1 MRNLPATKTSACT
14 DYSVPALPQ
23 TWEDVEPTFTK
34 LLQRPIHSVQDLSTW
49 ITERSDLEAQLGET
63 ISWAYIQL
71 SADNQSQSANQRYQY
86 VIQEILPKLD
96 PLDQALNKKLV
107 ESPYLS
113 QLDARRYEIYLRN
126 IQASVDLF
134 QEENVAL
141 NTDVQLKTKEY
152 ARIFSQMMIGM
163 DGKQMTLQQAN
174 TILEEPNRQRRR
186 NIYHKINRR
195 ILQDTAQLDQL
206 FDELLQKRHAIACN
220 AGMENYRDYAFQE
233 LGRFDYTPADC
244 HDFHQAVK
252 AEVLPILNELYLTRK
267 QNLKVTQLRPWDLN
281 ADTAGQAPLHP
292 FKDTNELLHKGIQ
305 CLEQV
310 HPEYARIIRLIQQN
324 GFLDLASRPGKR
336 PGGYN
341 MPLQATRMPFV
352 FMNAT
357 NSLGDLRT
365 FMHESGHAIHFFLTR
380 DYPLLFDRKF
390 TFEVAELAAMTME
403 LLTMDHWHLFFPNEA
418 DLRRA
423 KITQLEHVL
432 KVLPWIATIDQFQ
445 HWLYTHPNH
454 TQEERRAKWTE
465 SFHAFTPGVLDYS
478 SLEQYIENL
487 WHKQLHLFEVPFY
500 YIEYGFAQLGAIAL
514 WRQYR
519 ENPEQAVAAFTR
531 AMRLGNTRSIREI
544 YAEAGIRFDFSQEY
558 VRDLGTFV
566 RGEMEK
572 LFRG

>member
-23 TWEDVEPTFTK
+23 TWEDVEPTFTT
-34 LLQRPIHSVQDLSTW
+34 LLQRPIHSVKDLSTW

-71 SADNQSQSANQRYQY
+71 SADNQNQAANQRYQY

-107 ESPYLS
+107 ESPYLN
-113 QLDARRYEIYLRN
+113 QLDTRRYEIYLRN

-195 ILQDTAQLDQL
+195 ILQDTSQLDQL

-220 AGMENYRDYAFQE
+220 AGMDNYRDYAFQE

-244 HDFHQAVK
+244 HDFHEAVK

-267 QNLKVTQLRPWDLN
+267 QNLKVAQLRPWDLN

-310 HPEYARIIRLIQQN
+310 NPEYARIIRLIQQN

>member
-23 TWEDVEPTFTK
+23 TWEDVEPTFTT

-71 SADNQSQSANQRYQY
+71 SADNQNQAANQRYQY

-107 ESPYLS
+107 ESPYLN

-195 ILQDTAQLDQL
+195 ILQDTSQLDQL

-220 AGMENYRDYAFQE
+220 AGMDNYRDYAFQE
-233 LGRFDYTPADC
+233 LGRFDYSPADC

-267 QNLKVTQLRPWDLN
+267 QNLKVTHLRPWDLN

-310 HPEYARIIRLIQQN
+310 HPEYAQIIRLIQQN

-572 LFRG
+572 LK

>member
-1 MRNLPATKTSACT
+1 MRNLPATKTQACT
-14 DYSVPALPQ
+14 TYSVPALPQ
-23 TWEDVEPTFTK
+23 TWEDVAPSFEE
-34 LLQRPIHSVQDLSTW
+34 LLQRPIGSVQDLSEW
-49 ITERSDLEAQLGET
+49 ISERSELESRLSET
-63 ISWAYIQL
+63 ICWAYIQL
-71 SADNQSQSANQRYQY
+71 SADSQNQQANQRYQY
-86 VIQEILPKLD
+86 AVQHILPKLD
-96 PLDQALNKKLV
+96 PLDQALNQKLV
-107 ESPYLS
+107 ASPYLN

-141 NTDVQLKTKEY
+141 NTEVQLKTKEY

-195 ILQDTAQLDQL
+195 ILQDTTQLDQL
-206 FDELLQKRHAIACN
+206 FDELLQKRHNIARN
-220 AGMENYRDYAFQE
+220 AGMENYRDYAFQQ
-233 LGRFDYTPADC
+233 LGRFDYSPADC
-244 HDFHQAVK
+244 QDFHQAVK
-252 AEVLPILNELYLTRK
+252 AEILPILNELYQTRK
-267 QNLKVTQLRPWDLN
+267 QNLKVNQLRPWDLN
-281 ADTAGQAPLHP
+281 ADTAGQAPIHP
-292 FKDTNELLHKGIQ
+292 FKDTDELLHKGIQ
-305 CLEQV
+305 CLERV
-310 HPEYARIIRLIQQN
+310 NPEYAEIIRIIKSN

-403 LLTMDHWHLFFPNEA
+403 LLTMDHWHIFFSNE
-418 DLRRA
+418 DELRRA

-445 HWLYTHPNH
+445 HWLYTHPEH

-519 ENPEQAVAAFTR
+519 EKPEKAVAAFTR

-558 VRDLGTFV
+558 VRELGAFV

>member
-23 TWEDVEPTFTK
+23 TWEDVEPTFTQ

-49 ITERSDLEAQLGET
+49 ISERSDLEAQLGET

-86 VIQEILPKLD
+86 VIREILPKLD

-107 ESPYLS
+107 ESPYLN
-113 QLDARRYEIYLRN
+113 QLDEQRYEIYLRN

-206 FDELLQKRHAIACN
+206 FDELLQNRHAIACN

-233 LGRFDYTPADC
+233 LGRFDYTPSDC

-267 QNLKVTQLRPWDLN
+267 QNLKVAQLRPWDLN

-310 HPEYARIIRLIQQN
+310 HPEYAQIIRLIQKN

>member
-23 TWEDVEPTFTK
+23 TWEDVEPTFTQ
-34 LLQRPIHSVQDLSTW
+34 LLHRPIHSVQDLSTW

-107 ESPYLS
+107 ESPYLN

>member
-107 ESPYLS
+107 ESPYLN

-292 FKDTNELLHKGIQ
+292 FKDTNELLQKGIQ

-310 HPEYARIIRLIQQN
+310 HPEYAQIIRLIQKN

-572 LFRG
+572 LK

>member
-23 TWEDVEPTFTK
+23 TWEDVEPTFTQ

-107 ESPYLS
+107 ESPYLN

-206 FDELLQKRHAIACN
+206 FDELLQKRHAIARN

-292 FKDTNELLHKGIQ
+292 FKDTNELLQKGIE

-310 HPEYARIIRLIQQN
+310 NPEYARIIRLIQQN

-531 AMRLGNTRSIREI
+531 AMRLGNTRSIRDI

-572 LFRG
+572 LK

>member
-23 TWEDVEPTFTK
+23 TWEDVEPTFTQ

-107 ESPYLS
+107 ESPYLN

-141 NTDVQLKTKEY
+141 NTEVQLKTKEY

-206 FDELLQKRHAIACN
+206 FDELLQNRHAIACN

-233 LGRFDYTPADC
+233 LGRFDYTPSDC

-267 QNLKVTQLRPWDLN
+267 QNLKVAQLRPWDLN

>member
-23 TWEDVEPTFTK
+23 TWEDVEPTFTQ

-71 SADNQSQSANQRYQY
+71 SADNQSQAANQRYQY

-107 ESPYLS
+107 ESPYLN

-206 FDELLQKRHAIACN
+206 FDELLQKRHAIARN

-292 FKDTNELLHKGIQ
+292 FKDTNELLKKGIE

-403 LLTMDHWHLFFPNEA
+403 LLTMDHWHLFFPNET

-454 TQEERRAKWTE
+454 TQGERRTKWTE

-572 LFRG
+572 LK

>member
-23 TWEDVEPTFTK
+23 TWEDVEPTFTQ
-34 LLQRPIHSVQDLSTW
+34 LLQRPIHSAQDLSTW

-107 ESPYLS
+107 ESPYLN

-206 FDELLQKRHAIACN
+206 FDELLQKRHAIARN

-292 FKDTNELLHKGIQ
+292 FKDTNELLQKGIE

-519 ENPEQAVAAFTR
+519 ENPEQAVEAFTR

>member
-107 ESPYLS
+107 ESPYLN

-206 FDELLQKRHAIACN
+206 FDELLQNRHAIACN

-544 YAEAGIRFDFSQEY
+544 YAEAGISFDFSQEY

>member
-23 TWEDVEPTFTK
+23 TWEDVEPTFTT

-71 SADNQSQSANQRYQY
+71 SADNQNQAANQRYQY

-107 ESPYLS
+107 ESPYLN

-195 ILQDTAQLDQL
+195 ILQDTSQLDQL

-220 AGMENYRDYAFQE
+220 AGMDNYRDYAFQE
-233 LGRFDYTPADC
+233 LGRFDYSPADC

-267 QNLKVTQLRPWDLN
+267 QNLKVAHLRPWDLN

-310 HPEYARIIRLIQQN
+310 HPEYAQIIRLIQQN

-572 LFRG
+572 LK

>member
-23 TWEDVEPTFTK
+23 TWEDVEPTFTQ

-107 ESPYLS
+107 ESPYLN

-206 FDELLQKRHAIACN
+206 FDELLQKRHAIARN

-292 FKDTNELLHKGIQ
+292 FKDTNELLQKGIE

-310 HPEYARIIRLIQQN
+310 HPEYAQIIRLIQKN

>member
-23 TWEDVEPTFTK
+23 TWEDVEPTFTT

-71 SADNQSQSANQRYQY
+71 SADNQNQAANQRYQY

-107 ESPYLS
+107 ESPYLN

-195 ILQDTAQLDQL
+195 ILQDTSQLDQL

-233 LGRFDYTPADC
+233 LGRFDYSPADC

-292 FKDTNELLHKGIQ
+292 FKDTNELLQKGIQ

-310 HPEYARIIRLIQQN
+310 HPEYAQIIRLIQQN

-572 LFRG
+572 LK

>member
-23 TWEDVEPTFTK
+23 TWEDVEPTFTQ

-107 ESPYLS
+107 ESPYLN

-206 FDELLQKRHAIACN
+206 FDELLQNRHAIACN

-233 LGRFDYTPADC
+233 LGRFDYTPSDC

-267 QNLKVTQLRPWDLN
+267 QNLKVAQLRPWDLN

-531 AMRLGNTRSIREI
+531 AMRLGNTRSIRDI

-572 LFRG
+572 LK

>member
-1 MRNLPATKTSACT
+1 MRNLPATKTQACT
-14 DYSVPALPQ
+14 TYSVPALPQ
-23 TWEDVEPTFTK
+23 TWEDVAPSFEE
-34 LLQRPIHSVQDLSTW
+34 LLQRPIGSVQDLSEW
-49 ITERSDLEAQLGET
+49 ISERSELESRLSET
-63 ISWAYIQL
+63 ICWAYIQL
-71 SADNQSQSANQRYQY
+71 SADSQNQQANQRYQY
-86 VIQEILPKLD
+86 AVQHILPKLD
-96 PLDQALNKKLV
+96 PLDQALNQKLV
-107 ESPYLS
+107 ASPYLN

-141 NTDVQLKTKEY
+141 NTEVQLKTKEY

-195 ILQDTAQLDQL
+195 ILQDTTQLDQL
-206 FDELLQKRHAIACN
+206 FDELLQKRHTIARN
-220 AGMENYRDYAFQE
+220 AGMENYRDYAFQQ
-233 LGRFDYTPADC
+233 LGRFDYSPADC
-244 HDFHQAVK
+244 QDFHQAVK
-252 AEVLPILNELYLTRK
+252 AEILPILNELYQTRK
-267 QNLKVTQLRPWDLN
+267 QNLKVNQLRPWDLN
-281 ADTAGQAPLHP
+281 ADTAGQAPIHP
-292 FKDTNELLHKGIQ
+292 FQDTDELLRKGIQ
-305 CLEQV
+305 CLERV
-310 HPEYARIIRLIQQN
+310 NPEYAEIIRIIKRN

-403 LLTMDHWHLFFPNEA
+403 LLTMDHWHIFFSNE
-418 DLRRA
+418 DELRRA

-445 HWLYTHPNH
+445 HWLYTHPEH

-478 SLEQYIENL
+478 SLEQYIANL

-519 ENPEQAVAAFTR
+519 EKPEEAVAAFTR

-544 YAEAGIRFDFSQEY
+544 YAEAGIHFDFSQEY
-558 VRDLGTFV
+558 VRELGAFV

>member
-23 TWEDVEPTFTK
+23 TWEDVEPTFTT

-107 ESPYLS
+107 ESPYLN

-195 ILQDTAQLDQL
+195 ILQDTSQLDQL

-220 AGMENYRDYAFQE
+220 AGMDNYRDYAFQE

-572 LFRG
+572 LK

>member
-1 MRNLPATKTSACT
+1 MRNLPATTTTACT
-14 DYSVPALPQ
+14 AYTVPALPQ
-23 TWEDVEPTFTK
+23 TWEDVEPTFTQ
-34 LLQRPIHSVQDLSTW
+34 LLNRPIHSVQDLSNW
-49 ITERSDLEAQLGET
+49 IIERSNLEAQLGET
-63 ISWAYIQL
+63 ISWAYIKL
-71 SADNQSQSANQRYQY
+71 SADSQSQAANQRYQY

-107 ESPYLS
+107 ESPYLN

-126 IQASVDLF
+126 TQASVDLF

-220 AGMENYRDYAFQE
+220 AGMDNYRDYAFQE

-310 HPEYARIIRLIQQN
+310 DPEYAQIIRLIQHN

-357 NSLGDLRT
+357 NALGDLRT

-403 LLTMDHWHLFFPNEA
+403 LLSMDHWHLFFSNEA

-478 SLEQYIENL
+478 GLEQYIENL

-566 RGEMEK
+566 REEMEN
-572 LFRG
+572 LMRC

>member
-23 TWEDVEPTFTK
+23 TWEDVEPTFTQ

-63 ISWAYIQL
+63 VSWAYIQL

-107 ESPYLS
+107 ESPYLN

-206 FDELLQKRHAIACN
+206 FDELLQKRHAIARN

-292 FKDTNELLHKGIQ
+292 FKDTNELLQKGIE

-531 AMRLGNTRSIREI
+531 AMRLGNTRSIRDI

-572 LFRG
+572 LK

>member
-1 MRNLPATKTSACT
+1 MRNLPATKTRACT

-23 TWEDVEPTFTK
+23 TWEDVEPTFTQ

-107 ESPYLS
+107 ESPYLN

-206 FDELLQKRHAIACN
+206 FDELLQKRHAIARN

-292 FKDTNELLHKGIQ
+292 FKDTTELLNKGIE

>member
-1 MRNLPATKTSACT
+1 MRNLPATKTRACT
-14 DYSVPALPQ
+14 TYSVPALPQ
-23 TWEDVEPTFTK
+23 TWEDVAPSFEE
-34 LLQRPIHSVQDLSTW
+34 LLQRPIHSVQDLSDW
-49 ITERSDLEAQLGET
+49 IGERSDLEARLGET
-63 ISWAYIQL
+63 ICWAYIQL
-71 SADNQSQSANQRYQY
+71 SADSQNQQANQRYQY
-86 VIQEILPKLD
+86 AVQHILPKLD
-96 PLDQALNKKLV
+96 PLDQALNQKLV
-107 ESPYLS
+107 ASPYLN

-126 IQASVDLF
+126 IQSSVELF

-141 NTDVQLKTKEY
+141 STEVQLKTKEY

-174 TILEEPNRQRRR
+174 SILEEPNRQRRR

-206 FDELLQKRHAIACN
+206 FDELLQKRHHMAKN
-220 AGMENYRDYAFQE
+220 AGMENYRDYAFQQ
-233 LGRFDYTPADC
+233 LGRFDYSPADC
-244 HDFHQAVK
+244 QDFHQAVK
-252 AEVLPILNELYLTRK
+252 TEILPILNALYQTRK

-292 FKDTNELLHKGIQ
+292 FQGTEELLHKGIQ
-305 CLEQV
+305 CLERVNPEFGEIIQV
-310 HPEYARIIRLIQQN
+310 VKHN

-403 LLTMDHWHLFFPNEA
+403 LLTMDHWHIFFSDE
-418 DLRRA
+418 DELRRA

-445 HWLYTHPNH
+445 HWLYTHPEH

-465 SFHAFTPGVLDYS
+465 SFHSFTPGVLDYS

-519 ENPEQAVAAFTR
+519 EKPEEAVAAFTR

-558 VRDLGTFV
+558 VRELGAFV

-572 LFRG
+572 LFQS

>member
-14 DYSVPALPQ
+14 DYSIPALPQ
-23 TWEDVEPTFTK
+23 TWEDVEPTFTT

-71 SADNQSQSANQRYQY
+71 SADNQNQAANQRYQY

-107 ESPYLS
+107 ESPYLN

-195 ILQDTAQLDQL
+195 ILQDTSQLDQL

-220 AGMENYRDYAFQE
+220 AGMDNYRDYAFQE
-233 LGRFDYTPADC
+233 LGRFDYSPADC

-310 HPEYARIIRLIQQN
+310 HPEYAQIIRLIQQN

-572 LFRG
+572 LK

>member
-23 TWEDVEPTFTK
+23 TWEDVEPTFTT

-49 ITERSDLEAQLGET
+49 ITERSELEAQLGET

-107 ESPYLS
+107 ESPYLN

-206 FDELLQKRHAIACN
+206 FDELLQKRHAIARN

-531 AMRLGNTRSIREI
+531 AMRLGNTRSIRDI

-572 LFRG
+572 LK

>member
-86 VIQEILPKLD
+86 VIQEVLPKLD

-107 ESPYLS
+107 ESPYLN

-206 FDELLQKRHAIACN
+206 FDELLQKRHAIASN

-310 HPEYARIIRLIQQN
+310 HPEYAQIIRLIQQN

-572 LFRG
+572 LK

>member
-1 MRNLPATKTSACT
+1 MRNLPATKTQACT
-14 DYSVPALPQ
+14 TYSVPALPQ
-23 TWEDVEPTFTK
+23 TWEDVAPSFEE
-34 LLQRPIHSVQDLSTW
+34 LLQRPIGSVQDLSEW
-49 ITERSDLEAQLGET
+49 ITERSELESRLSET
-63 ISWAYIQL
+63 ICWAYIQL
-71 SADNQSQSANQRYQY
+71 SADSQNQQANQRYQY
-86 VIQEILPKLD
+86 AVQHILPKLD
-96 PLDQALNKKLV
+96 PLDQALNQKLV
-107 ESPYLS
+107 ASPYLN

-126 IQASVDLF
+126 TQASVDLF

-141 NTDVQLKTKEY
+141 NTEVQLKTKEY

-206 FDELLQKRHAIACN
+206 FDELLQKRHTIARN
-220 AGMENYRDYAFQE
+220 AGMENYRDYAFQQ
-233 LGRFDYTPADC
+233 LGRFDYSAADC
-244 HDFHQAVK
+244 QDFHQAVK
-252 AEVLPILNELYLTRK
+252 AEILPILNELYQTRK
-267 QNLKVTQLRPWDLN
+267 QNLKVNQLRPWDLN
-281 ADTAGQAPLHP
+281 ADTAGQAPIHP
-292 FKDTNELLHKGIQ
+292 FQDTDELLHKGIQ
-305 CLEQV
+305 CLKRV
-310 HPEYARIIRLIQQN
+310 NPEYAEIIRIIKSN

-403 LLTMDHWHLFFPNEA
+403 LLTMDHWHIFFSNE
-418 DLRRA
+418 DELRRA

-445 HWLYTHPNH
+445 HWLYTHPEH

-519 ENPEQAVAAFTR
+519 EKPEEAVAAFTR

-544 YAEAGIRFDFSQEY
+544 YAEAGILFDFSQEY
-558 VRDLGTFV
+558 VRELGAFV

>member
-1 MRNLPATKTSACT
+1 MRNLPATKTQACT
-14 DYSVPALPQ
+14 TYSVPALPQ
-23 TWEDVEPTFTK
+23 TWEDVAPSFEE
-34 LLQRPIHSVQDLSTW
+34 LLQRPIGSVQDLSEW
-49 ITERSDLEAQLGET
+49 ISERSELESRLSET
-63 ISWAYIQL
+63 ICWAYIQL
-71 SADNQSQSANQRYQY
+71 SADSQNQQANQRYQY
-86 VIQEILPKLD
+86 AVQHILPKLD
-96 PLDQALNKKLV
+96 PLDQALNQKLV
-107 ESPYLS
+107 ASPYLN

-141 NTDVQLKTKEY
+141 NTEVQLKTKEY

-195 ILQDTAQLDQL
+195 ILQDTTQLDQL
-206 FDELLQKRHAIACN
+206 FDELLQKRHTIARN
-220 AGMENYRDYAFQE
+220 AGMENYRDYAFQQ
-233 LGRFDYTPADC
+233 LGRFDYSPADC
-244 HDFHQAVK
+244 QDFHQAVK
-252 AEVLPILNELYLTRK
+252 AEILPILNELYQTRK
-267 QNLKVTQLRPWDLN
+267 QNLKVNQLRPWDLN
-281 ADTAGQAPLHP
+281 ADTAGQAPIHP
-292 FKDTNELLHKGIQ
+292 FKDTDELLHKGIQ
-305 CLEQV
+305 CLERV
-310 HPEYARIIRLIQQN
+310 NPEYAEIIRIIKSN

-403 LLTMDHWHLFFPNEA
+403 LLTMDHWHIFFSNE
-418 DLRRA
+418 DELRRA

-445 HWLYTHPNH
+445 HWLYTHPEH

-519 ENPEQAVAAFTR
+519 EKPEKAVAAFTR

-558 VRDLGTFV
+558 VRELGAFV

>member
-71 SADNQSQSANQRYQY
+71 SADNQSQTANQRYQY

-107 ESPYLS
+107 ESPYLN

-220 AGMENYRDYAFQE
+220 AGMDNYRDYAFQE

-403 LLTMDHWHLFFPNEA
+403 LLTMDHWHLFFPKEA

-544 YAEAGIRFDFSQEY
+544 YAEAGICFDFSQEY

-572 LFRG
+572 LK

>member
-1 MRNLPATKTSACT
+1 MRNLPATKTQACT
-14 DYSVPALPQ
+14 TYSVPALPQ
-23 TWEDVEPTFTK
+23 TWEDVAPSFEE
-34 LLQRPIHSVQDLSTW
+34 LLQRPIGSVQDLSEW
-49 ITERSDLEAQLGET
+49 ISERSELESRLSET
-63 ISWAYIQL
+63 ICWAYIQL
-71 SADNQSQSANQRYQY
+71 SADSQNQQANQRYQY
-86 VIQEILPKLD
+86 AVQHILPKLD
-96 PLDQALNKKLV
+96 PLDQALNQKLV
-107 ESPYLS
+107 ASPYLN

-126 IQASVDLF
+126 TQASVDLF

-141 NTDVQLKTKEY
+141 NTEVQLKTKEY

-195 ILQDTAQLDQL
+195 ILQDTTQLDQL
-206 FDELLQKRHAIACN
+206 FDELLQKRHTIACN
-220 AGMENYRDYAFQE
+220 AGMENYRDYAFQQ
-233 LGRFDYTPADC
+233 LGRFDYSPADC
-244 HDFHQAVK
+244 QDFHQAVK
-252 AEVLPILNELYLTRK
+252 AEILPILNELYQTRK
-267 QNLKVTQLRPWDLN
+267 QNLKVNQLRPWDLN
-281 ADTAGQAPLHP
+281 ADTAGQAPIHP
-292 FKDTNELLHKGIQ
+292 FKDTDELLRKGIQ
-305 CLEQV
+305 CLERV
-310 HPEYARIIRLIQQN
+310 NPEYAEIIRIIKRN

-403 LLTMDHWHLFFPNEA
+403 LLTMDHWHIFFSNE
-418 DLRRA
+418 DELRRA

-445 HWLYTHPNH
+445 HWLYTHPEH

-519 ENPEQAVAAFTR
+519 EKPAEAVAAFTR

-544 YAEAGIRFDFSQEY
+544 YAEAGIRFDFSQAY
-558 VRDLGTFV
+558 VRELGAFV

-572 LFRG
+572 LFRE

>member
-23 TWEDVEPTFTK
+23 TWEDVEPTFTQ

-107 ESPYLS
+107 ESPYLN

-134 QEENVAL
+134 QEDNVAL

-206 FDELLQKRHAIACN
+206 FDELLQNRHAIACN

-233 LGRFDYTPADC
+233 LGRFDYTPSDC

-310 HPEYARIIRLIQQN
+310 NPEYAQIIRLIQKN

>member
-107 ESPYLS
+107 ESPYLN

-206 FDELLQKRHAIACN
+206 FDELLQNRHAIACN

>member
-23 TWEDVEPTFTK
+23 TWEDVEPTFTT

-71 SADNQSQSANQRYQY
+71 SADNQNQAASQRYQY

-107 ESPYLS
+107 ESPYLN

-134 QEENVAL
+134 QEDNVAL

-206 FDELLQKRHAIACN
+206 FDELLQNRHAIACN

-233 LGRFDYTPADC
+233 LGRFDYTPSDC

-267 QNLKVTQLRPWDLN
+267 QNLKVAQLRPWDLN

-310 HPEYARIIRLIQQN
+310 HPEYAQIIRLIQKN

>member
-23 TWEDVEPTFTK
+23 TWEDVEPTFTT

-49 ITERSDLEAQLGET
+49 ITERSELEAQLGET

-107 ESPYLS
+107 ESPYLN

-206 FDELLQKRHAIACN
+206 FDELLQKRHAIARN

-572 LFRG
+572 LK

>member
-23 TWEDVEPTFTK
+23 TWEDVEPTFTQ

-71 SADNQSQSANQRYQY
+71 SADNQSQAANQRYQY

-107 ESPYLS
+107 ESPYLN
-113 QLDARRYEIYLRN
+113 QLDTRRYEIYLRN

-206 FDELLQKRHAIACN
+206 FDELLQKRHAIARN

-233 LGRFDYTPADC
+233 LGRFDYSSADC

-267 QNLKVTQLRPWDLN
+267 QNLKVAQLRPWDLN

-292 FKDTNELLHKGIQ
+292 FKDTNELLQKGIE

-572 LFRG
+572 LK

>member
-23 TWEDVEPTFTK
+23 TWEDVEPTFTT

-71 SADNQSQSANQRYQY
+71 SADNQNQAANQRYQY

-107 ESPYLS
+107 ESPYLN

-195 ILQDTAQLDQL
+195 ILQDTSQLDQL

-233 LGRFDYTPADC
+233 LGRFDYSPADC

-281 ADTAGQAPLHP
+281 ADTAGHAPLHP

-310 HPEYARIIRLIQQN
+310 HPEYAQIIRLIQQN

-403 LLTMDHWHLFFPNEA
+403 LLTMDHWHLFFPHEA

-572 LFRG
+572 LK